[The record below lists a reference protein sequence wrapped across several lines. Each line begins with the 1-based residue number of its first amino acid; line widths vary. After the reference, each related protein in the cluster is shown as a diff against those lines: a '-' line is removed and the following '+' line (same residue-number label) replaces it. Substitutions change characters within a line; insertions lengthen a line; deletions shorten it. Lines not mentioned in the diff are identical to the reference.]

1 MVWSTKKILRALMI
15 HSLLSNQEGS
25 NVGEPLCACLPVG
38 RGSRNQAAA
47 EDRPY
52 EFVSDFDIRI

>member
-25 NVGEPLCACLPVG
+25 KVGEPLCACLPVG

-47 EDRPY
+47 EGRPY
-52 EFVSDFDIRI
+52 EFVSD